1 MSAIRERSQR
11 RTSSKACLLF
21 LRNLAQKSD
30 LVYYDPESGYRS
42 SRRPRDP
49 YRIEIHELGMKRL
62 TRLMRKVSQARFFH
76 HTRAI
81 HRKPSFRELSS
92 PHFSASVLLST
103 SDWRCRVTA
112 YRTRS
117 LLFLFLPSLSLLLLL
132 HSLVIL
138 EPSLL
143 YRTSTLIYQL
153 EDVSLHRPLEPD
165 LDRQLPRPSRSTR
178 R

>member
-1 MSAIRERSQR
+1 M
-11 RTSSKACLLF
+11 
-21 LRNLAQKSD
+21 
-30 LVYYDPESGYRS
+30 
-42 SRRPRDP
+42 
-49 YRIEIHELGMKRL
+49 
-62 TRLMRKVSQARFFH
+62 
-76 HTRAI
+76 
-81 HRKPSFRELSS
+81 
-92 PHFSASVLLST
+92 
-103 SDWRCRVTA
+103 TA